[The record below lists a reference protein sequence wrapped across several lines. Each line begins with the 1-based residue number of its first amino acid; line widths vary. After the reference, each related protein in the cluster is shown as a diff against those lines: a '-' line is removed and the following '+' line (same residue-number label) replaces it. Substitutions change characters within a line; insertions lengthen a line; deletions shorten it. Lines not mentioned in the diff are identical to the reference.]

1 MKAGGISIHAVDVAE
16 GRVAAGLGVVLRR
29 LAPEAALIGEGK
41 IGANGV
47 FDHPSVQGEGITAGT
62 YEVTFAIGDFLRAG
76 GREAAFLDLVPF
88 RFEVRQ
94 PGEHYHLPFKFTPY
108 GFSLFRGA

>member
-1 MKAGGISIHAVDVAE
+1 MKAGGISIHAVNVAIGRVAE
-16 GRVAAGLGVVLRR
+16 GLNLSLAR
-29 LAPEAALIGEGK
+29 LSPEPALIGTGK

-47 FDHPSVQGEGITAGT
+47 FDHPSVKGEGIIAGT
-62 YEVTFAIGDFLRAG
+62 YEVTFAIGDFLREKG
-76 GREAAFLDLVPF
+76 QEAAFLDLVPF

-94 PGEHYHLPFKFTPY
+94 VQEHYHLPFKFTPY

>member
-1 MKAGGISIHAVDVAE
+1 MIAGGISIHAVNVAE
-16 GRVAAGLGVVLRR
+16 GRAAEGLRVTLRR
-29 LAPEAALIGEGK
+29 LEPSLALIAEGP

-47 FDHPSVQGEGITAGT
+47 FDHPSAKGEGIIAGT

-76 GREAAFLDLVPF
+76 GKEAPFLDVVPF
-88 RFEVRQ
+88 RFALRQ
-94 PGEHYHLPFKFTPY
+94 VTEHYHLPFKFTPF